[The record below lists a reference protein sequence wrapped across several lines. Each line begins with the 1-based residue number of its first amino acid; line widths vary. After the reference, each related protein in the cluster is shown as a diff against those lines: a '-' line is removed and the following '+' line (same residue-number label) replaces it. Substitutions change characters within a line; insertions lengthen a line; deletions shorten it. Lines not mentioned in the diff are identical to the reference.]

1 MLTKPFE
8 ALILWYQ
15 RRISPHMGHNC
26 RFVPTCSEYML
37 GALRTHGLCKGLL
50 IGLWRLCR
58 CNPYCRWGVDP
69 VPPKGRWVSPDRRLQ
84 R

>member
-1 MLTKPFE
+1 MLTRLLE
-8 ALILWYQ
+8 RLILWYQ

-37 GALRTHGLCKGLL
+37 EALRVHGLFKGLL
-50 IGLWRLCR
+50 LGVWRLCR
-58 CNPYCRWGVDP
+58 CNPYCKWGFDP
-69 VPPKGRWVSPDRRLQ
+69 VPPKGRWRSLTRSLQ

>member
-37 GALRTHGLCKGLL
+37 EALHTHGLFKGLL
-50 IGLWRLCR
+50 LGLWRLCR

-69 VPPKGRWVSPDRRLQ
+69 VPPKGRWVSQDRRLQ